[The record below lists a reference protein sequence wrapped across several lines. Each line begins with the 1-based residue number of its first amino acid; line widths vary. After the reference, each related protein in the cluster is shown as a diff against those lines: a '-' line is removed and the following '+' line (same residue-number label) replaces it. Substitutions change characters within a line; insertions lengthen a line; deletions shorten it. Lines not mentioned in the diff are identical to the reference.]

1 MYKGLDDQTCMNMIF
16 QGMQEEQRTKRQS
29 LISGRGKIKTT
40 ETKENKVKNFG
51 DISEMLGPSVY
62 YKLTSYDNIAA
73 WYFLLAIVL
82 ARNNR
87 RIANSCM
94 IHHVSVC
101 RCCTSWLEES
111 GFLLQF
117 IAFPQG

>member
-1 MYKGLDDQTCMNMIF
+1 M
-16 QGMQEEQRTKRQS
+16 RR
-29 LISGRGKIKTT
+29 
-40 ETKENKVKNFG
+40 
-51 DISEMLGPSVY
+51 PSVY

-73 WYFLLAIVL
+73 WSFLLAIVL

-87 RIANSCM
+87 RGVNSCV

-101 RCCTSWLEES
+101 RCCRSWLEES

-117 IAFPQG
+117 IAFPQRQPVEFLNFHPKDFKECLRSQMALEMKVKKKKKQKSLQKRNQPCYDYYLIQIH

>member
-1 MYKGLDDQTCMNMIF
+1 MYKGSDDQTCMNMIF
-16 QGMQEEQRTKRQS
+16 QGMQEEQRTKRQR
-29 LISGRGKIKTT
+29 LISGRGKIKTR
-40 ETKENKVKNFG
+40 EQSVANFG

-73 WYFLLAIVL
+73 WYFLLDIVL

-87 RIANSCM
+87 RLANSCM

-101 RCCTSWLEES
+101 RCCTSWLEEF

-117 IAFPQG
+117 IAFPQR